1 MQLLE
6 SNEETRMTP
15 AQKAAN
21 HTLSGF
27 GAHYTR
33 DGSLLLWDIY
43 EERRPT
49 REERRGF
56 ATWSAIKRAAD
67 RAAAGLPIPQG
78 WIARL
83 INRLNAR

>member
-1 MQLLE
+1 
-6 SNEETRMTP
+6 MTP
-15 AQKAAN
+15 AQKAAS

-27 GAHYTR
+27 GAFYSR
-33 DGSLLLWDIY
+33 DGSLLCYGVYDAH
-43 EERRPT
+43 PAT
-49 REERRGF
+49 REERLGF